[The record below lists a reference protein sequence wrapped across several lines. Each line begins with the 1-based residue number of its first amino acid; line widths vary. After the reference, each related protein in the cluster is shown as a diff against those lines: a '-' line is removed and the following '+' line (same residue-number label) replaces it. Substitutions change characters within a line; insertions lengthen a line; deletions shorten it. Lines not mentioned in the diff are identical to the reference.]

1 MIIFHPPR
9 RSNVEETSL
18 DIQVHSDTVV
28 FTLFGQYVLPR
39 CGEIW
44 IGSLIQAMAPL
55 GISAG
60 AVRTVVS
67 RMKHK
72 GYLESQQAGRQSFY
86 RLTDMGLNEVRWG
99 GVRMRSAPD
108 SQWDG
113 QWTVVTYSIP
123 EEHRARRGAL
133 RWMLHV
139 WGFGALSP
147 GVWVSP
153 GSLPREAEKH
163 CQEID
168 VWKYVEVFRAD
179 HVGPSHPHDVVAR
192 AWPQLEALGDL
203 YQTYLARHA
212 PVLRDFK
219 AGQLDD
225 AKCFTAH
232 LECLCEFVA
241 ITLHD
246 PDLPSRLLPAN
257 CPRPA
262 AQLLFEEITQA
273 LKEPAGRYFDS
284 IYKTMKGQI
293 PQ

>member
-1 MIIFHPPR
+1 M
-9 RSNVEETSL
+9 

-44 IGSLIQAMAPL
+44 IGSLIQAVAPL
-55 GISAG
+55 GLSAG

-67 RMKHK
+67 RMKRK
-72 GYLESQQAGRQSFY
+72 GYLESQQVGRESFY

-99 GVRMRSAPD
+99 GVRMRVLPG

-123 EEHRARRGAL
+123 EEHRDRRSAL

-139 WGFGALSP
+139 WGFGPLAP

-153 GSLPREAEKH
+153 GLLPREAEKV
-163 CQEID
+163 CREID
-168 VWKYVEVFRAD
+168 VWKYLEVFRAD
-179 HVGPSHPHDVVAR
+179 HVGPSQPHDVVAR

-203 YQTYLARHA
+203 YQTYIAKHEM
-212 PVLRDFK
+212 VLRDCE
-219 AGQLDD
+219 AGDLDD
-225 AKCFTAH
+225 ERCFAAH
-232 LECLCEFVA
+232 LQCACEFVA
-241 ITLHD
+241 TTLHD
-246 PDLPSRLLPAN
+246 PALPTCLLPAN

-262 AQLLFEEITQA
+262 AQLLFEKIAQA
-273 LKEPAGRYFDS
+273 LKEPAGRFFDS
-284 IYKTMKGQI
+284 ICRTTRGQI
-293 PQ
+293 SQ

>member
-1 MIIFHPPR
+1 
-9 RSNVEETSL
+9 L

-44 IGSLIQAMAPL
+44 IGSLIRAVAPL
-55 GISAG
+55 GLSAG

-67 RMKHK
+67 RMKRK
-72 GYLESQQAGRQSFY
+72 GYLESQQVGRRSFY
-86 RLTDMGLNEVRWG
+86 RLTEMGLNEVRWG
-99 GVRMRSAPD
+99 GVRMRVESD

-113 QWTVVTYSIP
+113 QWTVVAYSIP
-123 EEHRARRGAL
+123 EEHRDRRSAL

-139 WGFGALSP
+139 WGFGSLAP

-153 GSLPREAEKH
+153 GLLPFEAEKD

-168 VWKYVEVFRAD
+168 VWKYLEVFRAD
-179 HVGPSHPHDVVAR
+179 HVGPSQPHDVVTR
-192 AWPQLEALGDL
+192 AWPQLDALGDL
-203 YQTYLARHA
+203 YQTYIAKHET
-212 PVLRDFK
+212 VLRDFE
-219 AGQLDD
+219 AGNLDD
-225 AKCFTAH
+225 ESCFAAH
-232 LECLCEFVA
+232 LQCACEFVA

-246 PDLPSRLLPAN
+246 PALPTRLLPAN

-262 AQLLFEEITQA
+262 AQHLFEKIAHA
-273 LKEPAGRYFDS
+273 LKEPAGRFFDS
-284 IYKTMKGQI
+284 IYETTKEGN